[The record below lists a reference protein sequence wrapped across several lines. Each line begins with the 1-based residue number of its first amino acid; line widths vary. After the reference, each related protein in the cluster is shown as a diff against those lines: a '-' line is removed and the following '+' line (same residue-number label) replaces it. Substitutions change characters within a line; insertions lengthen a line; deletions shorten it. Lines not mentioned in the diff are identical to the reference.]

1 MTLPFARQ
9 LASWARSRAGSR
21 LVLAWLV
28 LMVASLGLA
37 VTAGE
42 ASAHS
47 SVEPNWEAKVPRT
60 GVSILKASPRIYGAK
75 GTWHRGSGGDTPASS
90 GFSYT
95 RSEMGEKARWYLGDV
110 QGEFRLWVQVPGD
123 GAKPSPT
130 AKVIYTVWEKRVDE
144 DHYHR
149 VRTYRLDQATRRG
162 WRSFQT
168 TATLDGRAMIR
179 VERQDGGS
187 GVMAAA
193 GARLERVDVLPELQA
208 IAERACQRDA
218 AAAAVTSADGAAGV
232 YPRWRELRALLD
244 HRLLAAVSAA
254 ERLGADALRPPAA
267 AHGVAKALSLSGL
280 PRLPSVAP
288 STWQPGPQMTV
299 DRAVKLLL
307 AAYGWAEAQA
317 KGPEWLRSSSR
328 YISYL
333 AQCRHHDED
342 DSIRRYRFHGYG
354 EFAEGLAWASQQRRL
369 GSKR

>member
-1 MTLPFARQ
+1 M
-9 LASWARSRAGSR
+9 
-21 LVLAWLV
+21 
-28 LMVASLGLA
+28 
-37 VTAGE
+37 
-42 ASAHS
+42 
-47 SVEPNWEAKVPRT
+47 
-60 GVSILKASPRIYGAK
+60 
-75 GTWHRGSGGDTPASS
+75 
-90 GFSYT
+90 
-95 RSEMGEKARWYLGDV
+95 
-110 QGEFRLWVQVPGD
+110 
-123 GAKPSPT
+123 
-130 AKVIYTVWEKRVDE
+130 
-144 DHYHR
+144 
-149 VRTYRLDQATRRG
+149 RTYRLDQATRRG
-162 WRSFQT
+162 WRSFRT
-168 TATLDGRAMIR
+168 TAPLDGRALIR

-193 GARLERVDVLPELQA
+193 GVRLERVDVLPELQA

-218 AAAAVTSADGAAGV
+218 AVAAVTSADGAAGV

-244 HRLLAAVSAA
+244 HRLLAAVSTA

-267 AHGVAKALSLSGL
+267 ALVVAKALSLSGL

-288 STWQPGPQMTV
+288 STWQPGWPMSV